1 MRVCEKCRAEAPEL
15 CTLCDDC
22 FRTEAERARIFYPDR
37 RQGKTTEIL
46 RLMKEDPRAV
56 MIVGSQAIAE
66 AMGVRY
72 PEFRKRFVPQQRIEM
87 LRDVGKVYW
96 DNSVVGI

>member
-1 MRVCEKCRAEAPEL
+1 
-15 CTLCDDC
+15 
-22 FRTEAERARIFYPDR
+22 
-37 RQGKTTEIL
+37 
-46 RLMKEDPRAV
+46 
-56 MIVGSQAIAE
+56 
-66 AMGVRY
+66 MGVRY